1 MKVLVIT
8 ERFPYPPSN
17 GGMLRTHHLIRG
29 VAERHRVEIVCFSN
43 EEPVVPYANATVK
56 RVAPQSFTSGHRA
69 IALLQPMPVYP
80 LANHTRSM
88 SDLIQTIC
96 RRERPDICHVD
107 TLGMAG
113 YVHELSIPVVVDL
126 MDCVSLHYERLA
138 RIQTN
143 PLRRALYSF
152 ERLKIVRF
160 ERKVAKSAS
169 ALICCTKEDAD
180 CVKAIT
186 HRDVLTIGNGVVIPE
201 AIPAK
206 SPAPPVIVF
215 LGFLEY
221 PPNRDAVQFFG
232 DEIWPRVLEIFP
244 GARFEIVGKGP
255 TVALRSMKNIRFR
268 GYVEDLASA
277 YGEASVMV
285 APIRAGSGIKNK
297 VLEAMAYGV
306 PVVATTLGVEGVGG
320 TDGQH
325 YLVADTPESFIASI
339 QRLLSAPAL
348 SLQIGQAGREFVRR
362 KFDWTRAV
370 SQLLATYE
378 TVLKGS

>member
-8 ERFPYPPSN
+8 ERFPYPATN

-43 EEPVVPYANATVK
+43 EEPVVPYANSTVK
-56 RVAPQSFTSGHRA
+56 WVAPQSFTSGHRA
-69 IALLQPMPVYP
+69 IALLQPTPVYP

-126 MDCVSLHYERLA
+126 MDCVSRHYERLA

-160 ERKVAKSAS
+160 ERKVAKAAS
-169 ALICCTKEDAD
+169 ALICCTQEDAD
-180 CVKAIT
+180 CVKAVT

-232 DEIWPRVLEIFP
+232 DEIWPRVLEISP
-244 GARFEIVGKGP
+244 DARFEIVGKGP
-255 TVALRSMKNIRFR
+255 PVALRSMKNVRFR
-268 GYVEDLASA
+268 GYVEDLAAA
-277 YGEASVMV
+277 YAEASVMV
-285 APIRAGSGIKNK
+285 APIRAGGGIKNK

-348 SLQIGQAGREFVRR
+348 SLQVGLAGREFVQR